1 MPLLHC
7 HFEDTPEQNAQ
18 TDIPTRN
25 NLLVHSKSLHKYT
38 SVFRLEVGLGMP
50 EQFAPLIS
58 MPFYIFLFYTANRH
72 RRISVPYLPCLGLFD
87 NRHKRKRKQLKREV

>member
-25 NLLVHSKSLHKYT
+25 NPLVHSRSLHKYT
-38 SVFRLEVGLGMP
+38 SVFRLEVGLCMT

-58 MPFYIFLFYTANRH
+58 MPFYIFLFYKANLHRH
-72 RRISVPYLPCLGLFD
+72 ISVPYLPCLEIFD
-87 NRHKRKRKQLKREV
+87 NHHKRKRKQLKVEV